1 MLLQAEHAMAEL
13 KDMVESPQGMLVSS
27 RICSCTV
34 NSAAHFCAQ
43 GLYWMQNLGHTV
55 VPLANIFISHF
66 DGQA

>member
-1 MLLQAEHAMAEL
+1 MLLQAEHAMTEL

-27 RICSCTV
+27 GICSITV

-43 GLYWMQNLGHTV
+43 VLYWLQNFGHTV
-55 VPLANIFISHF
+55 VPLANICIHHF